1 MWLTQFKT
9 HNKLVPSKRL
19 LLNDVDNFVWFQGQ
33 FCIAFLHSAQLLW
46 QDCGFPRWSLFFTL
60 PNAIFFYYLF
70 YDFYNKAY
78 PHKRLKKNSASVNG
92 GIANGKI
99 IESSPTSNEN
109 AENGKQYKHTFSN
122 GDTPKTNGIKP
133 ICGDAT
139 SLNGTLLINS
149 VVESATKK
157 EL

>member
-1 MWLTQFKT
+1 MTKFLC
-9 HNKLVPSKRL
+9 
-19 LLNDVDNFVWFQGQ
+19 FQGQ

-78 PHKRLKKNSASVNG
+78 PPKRVKKNSA
-92 GIANGKI
+92 ANGVTSCEKAVK
-99 IESSPTSNEN
+99 SSPIS
-109 AENGKQYKHTFSN
+109 NGKLRTHSFTN
-122 GDTPKTNGIKP
+122 GDMAKTNGCTP
-133 ICGDAT
+133 IYEDAT
-139 SLNGTLLINS
+139 LLNGTLANG
-149 VVESATKK
+149 SATKK